1 MAKKATASTEE
12 VFEETMV
19 VEQPKKKHQKRLLNH
34 SGKLKTERII

>member
-19 VEQPKKKHQKRLLNH
+19 VEQPKKETPKALLNQV
-34 SGKLKTERII
+34 GN